1 MRVPQQNRGLGWGGV
16 GCGVMPGMSAAGPCR
31 AASTSL
37 HTCMQQPL
45 LPCHRIAP
53 ARSLP
58 AGTPVPALAAVLA
71 GEVGG
76 GNGIEPLV
84 VGSRLGV
91 PVVDGDLMGRAFPE
105 LQVVALIALF
115 YLPTGIYP
123 PGSTCPPGCSSS
135 LLGRLAR
142 GGCRSCFVRGG
153 TS

>member
-1 MRVPQQNRGLGWGGV
+1 
-16 GCGVMPGMSAAGPCR
+16 
-31 AASTSL
+31 
-37 HTCMQQPL
+37 MQQPL

-58 AGTPVPALAAVLA
+58 AGTHVPALAAVLA

-105 LQVVALIALF
+105 LQVGGSYCSFLLAHRDLPTRI
-115 YLPTGIYP
+115 YLPTGMQ
-123 PGSTCPPGCSSS
+123 
-135 LLGRLAR
+135 
-142 GGCRSCFVRGG
+142 
-153 TS
+153 